1 MRKRT
6 DPKLK
11 AVAIWGALCVG
22 ALFWAAVAA
31 LVVEMYA
38 ILRQAF

>member
-1 MRKRT
+1 MKRT

-11 AVAIWGALCVG
+11 AAALWGALCFGV
-22 ALFWAAVAA
+22 LFWASVLA
-31 LVVEMYA
+31 LALEMYA